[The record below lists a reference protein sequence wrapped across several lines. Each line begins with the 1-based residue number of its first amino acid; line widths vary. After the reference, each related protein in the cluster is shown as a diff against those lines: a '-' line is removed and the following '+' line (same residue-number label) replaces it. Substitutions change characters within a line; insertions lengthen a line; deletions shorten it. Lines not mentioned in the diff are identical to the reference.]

1 MVRITQA
8 TEHDFPHVRSLFLEY
23 VQWLILMV
31 ETIWEYPVAITPVEL
46 VERDMAEVQKFM
58 PPDGRLLLASDD
70 SGVVGCASARTIHLG
85 LAEIKR
91 VYVRPSR
98 RGSGTGRALIQ
109 TMIADLRD
117 AGYTTMRLVLQRD
130 FMVSFL
136 SDTLTE
142 GVNEPIGTDDRARAR
157 PDTARSGRHPGRTA
171 HLSRDFQ
178 SAVLSS

>member
-117 AGYTTMRLVLQRD
+117 AGYTTMRLVLVYGAK
-130 FMVSFL
+130 VSTSL
-136 SDTLTE
+136 VTYK
-142 GVNEPIGTDDRARAR
+142 VIM
-157 PDTARSGRHPGRTA
+157 
-171 HLSRDFQ
+171 
-178 SAVLSS
+178 

>member
-8 TEHDFPHVRSLFLEY
+8 TEQDLPHVRSLFFEY

-46 VERDMAEVQKFM
+46 VERDMADVQKFL

-70 SGVVGCASARTIHLG
+70 SGVVGCACARTIRLG

-91 VYVRPSR
+91 VYVRPNGRS
-98 RGSGTGRALIQ
+98 SGTGRALIQ

-117 AGYTTMRLVLQRD
+117 AGYTTVRLD
-130 FMVSFL
+130 TTSFMAAAEKLYRSLGFQESAPYPESEVPEHLRHHSIFMEL
-136 SDTLTE
+136 SL
-142 GVNEPIGTDDRARAR
+142 
-157 PDTARSGRHPGRTA
+157 
-171 HLSRDFQ
+171 
-178 SAVLSS
+178 

>member
-31 ETIWEYPVAITPVEL
+31 ETVWEYPVAITPVEL
-46 VERDMAEVQKFM
+46 VERDMADVQKFM

-70 SGVVGCASARTIHLG
+70 SGVVGCACARTIRLG

-91 VYVRPSR
+91 
-98 RGSGTGRALIQ
+98 GTGRALIQ

-117 AGYTTMRLVLQRD
+117 AGYTTVRLD
-130 FMVSFL
+130 TTSFMAAAEKLYRSLGFQETAPYAESEVPEHLRHHSIFMEL
-136 SDTLTE
+136 SL
-142 GVNEPIGTDDRARAR
+142 
-157 PDTARSGRHPGRTA
+157 
-171 HLSRDFQ
+171 
-178 SAVLSS
+178 